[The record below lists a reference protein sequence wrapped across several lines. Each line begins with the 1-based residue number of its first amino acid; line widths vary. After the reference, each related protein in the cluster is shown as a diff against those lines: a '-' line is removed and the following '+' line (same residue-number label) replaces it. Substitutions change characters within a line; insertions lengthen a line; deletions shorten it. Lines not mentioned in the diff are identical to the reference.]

1 MEECKYCDKEFDK
14 KRRKLQH
21 ELKEHEGEMSSHD
34 RDGKK
39 RELSKLREKDKTA
52 KQKRNRKII
61 YSGIGLVLLAGL
73 VFGGY
78 QVSQYADS
86 LQPEKDADKG
96 IGTPIHWHA
105 NYQLTVCGENQIL
118 RGGPTRAHTHGQSQ
132 FHLEGVRTSEEQ
144 ATLDGIVD
152 SLGGQLENNSVMGQ
166 TSCNGEPAE
175 LTVKAN
181 GQELENPLTYIPR
194 DGDNI
199 VIRLE

>member
-21 ELKEHEGEMSSHD
+21 ELKDHEEEMSSHD
-34 RDGKK
+34 RDGKQ
-39 RELSKLREKDKTA
+39 RELNKLREKDKTA
-52 KQKRNRKII
+52 KQKRNRKIV

-73 VFGGY
+73 VFGAY

-105 NYQLTVCGENQIL
+105 SYQLTVCGQNQIL
-118 RGGPTRAHTHGQSQ
+118 QGGPTRAHTHGQSQ
-132 FHLEGVRTSEEQ
+132 FHLEGVRQSEEQ
-144 ATLDGIVD
+144 ASLDGIVD
-152 SLGGQLENNSVMGQ
+152 SLGGELENNSVMGQ
-166 TSCNGEPAE
+166 STCNGEPAE

-181 GQELENPLTYIPR
+181 GNELENPLSYIPR

>member
-1 MEECKYCDKEFDK
+1 M
-14 KRRKLQH
+14 L
-21 ELKEHEGEMSSHD
+21 
-34 RDGKK
+34 
-39 RELSKLREKDKTA
+39 
-52 KQKRNRKII
+52 
-61 YSGIGLVLLAGL
+61 
-73 VFGGY
+73 
-78 QVSQYADS
+78 
-86 LQPEKDADKG
+86 
-96 IGTPIHWHA
+96 
-105 NYQLTVCGENQIL
+105 
-118 RGGPTRAHTHGQSQ
+118 AHTHGQSQ